1 MLLYGGTMS
10 KLLIVPL
17 LMGGGLFLSV
27 AWVFGQQDQ
36 MQMNF
41 CQQRGASY
49 EECAVKIY
57 GR

>member
-1 MLLYGGTMS
+1 MN